1 MLRFF
6 HNRRKVNNL
15 IITWTLLTCISLC
28 GCTGGGS
35 FSVSESEN
43 TAENVSQDIA
53 TAAPA
58 EDSSETTALQV
69 TAVRENAAATEFSIT
84 DYEGGYSSIEV
95 SDGRK
100 YLIVPEGAAVPEDTM
115 GMSVIKRPVANIYL
129 ANSAAMC
136 EFAELG
142 AVDAVRFSGIEKDDW
157 TIEEAVRAMEAGEM
171 VFCGNYGAPDY
182 ETLTVEGCRLAVEN
196 TMVTHKPEVLEKLEG
211 LGIPVLVDRASY
223 EKDPMGR
230 MEWIKVYGLILGKE
244 DEAQTAFD
252 EQKAIVD
259 ALEDYGNTGLTV
271 VACYV
276 SANGQIVCTKGGSS
290 FARMTEMAGGNYILQ
305 ADENDDSVKSTV
317 KYGMEEFMT
326 VAGEADFLIYDS
338 TIDHV
343 DSLDDIIDRNAMFA
357 NFKAFED
364 GNVWVM
370 ESSLYQNSNEVGTI
384 VSDIH
389 SMLTGGGE
397 TVHLKKLGDD

>member
-6 HNRRKVNNL
+6 NYRRKVNKL
-15 IITWTLLTCISLC
+15 VITWTLFACISLC
-28 GCTGGGS
+28 GCTGGES
-35 FSVSESEN
+35 FSVSENGN
-43 TAENVSQDIA
+43 TAENIPQDA
-53 TAAPA
+53 EWGNQAADA
-58 EDSSETTALQV
+58 G
-69 TAVRENAAATEFSIT
+69 AVPLKITGIRENAAATEFSIT
-84 DYEGGYSSIEV
+84 DYEGGYTSIEI

-100 YLIVPEGAAVPEDTM
+100 YLIVPEETEIPEDTM
-115 GMSVIKRPVANIYL
+115 GMTVIKRPVDNIYL

-136 EFAELG
+136 EFAELE

-157 TIEEAVRAMEAGEM
+157 TIDEAVCAMESGDM
-171 VFCGNYGAPDY
+171 IFCGNYGAPDY
-182 ETLTVEGCRLAVEN
+182 ETLTAEGCELAIEN
-196 TMVTHKPEVLEKLEG
+196 TMVNHKPEVVEKLEG
-211 LGIPVLVDRASY
+211 LGIPVLIDRASY
-223 EKDPMGR
+223 EADPIGR

-244 DEAQTAFD
+244 DVAEVAFN

-259 ALEDYGNTGLTV
+259 SMEEYGNTGFTV

-290 FARMTEMAGGNYILQ
+290 LARMTEMAGGKYILT
-305 ADENDDSVKSTV
+305 ADENDESVKSTV

-326 VAGEADFLIYDS
+326 LAGEADFLVYDA

-343 DSLDDIIDRNAMFA
+343 DSLDDIIDKNAMFA
-357 NFKAFED
+357 NFKAFEE

-370 ESSLYQNSNEVGTI
+370 EGSLYQNSNEVGTI

-389 SMLTGGGE
+389 NMLTGEGE
-397 TVHLKKLGDD
+397 TVHLRKLGKN

>member
-6 HNRRKVNNL
+6 NHRRKVNKL
-15 IITWTLLTCISLC
+15 VITWTLFACISLC
-28 GCTGGGS
+28 GCTGGEF
-35 FSVSESEN
+35 FSVSENGN
-43 TAENVSQDIA
+43 TAENLPQDA
-53 TAAPA
+53 EWGNQAA
-58 EDSSETTALQV
+58 DV
-69 TAVRENAAATEFSIT
+69 GAVPLKITGIRENAAATEFSIT
-84 DYEGGYSSIEV
+84 DYESGYSSIEI
-95 SDGRK
+95 SDGRQ
-100 YLIVPEGAAVPEDTM
+100 YLIVPEGAEVPEDTM
-115 GMSVIKRPVANIYL
+115 GMTVIKRPVDNIYL

-142 AVDAVRFSGIEKDDW
+142 AVDSVRFSGIEKDDW
-157 TIEEAVRAMEAGEM
+157 TIDEAVRAMESGDM
-171 VFCGNYGAPDY
+171 IFCGNYGAPDY
-182 ETLTVEGCRLAVEN
+182 ETLTVEGCELAIEN
-196 TMVTHKPEVLEKLEG
+196 TMVTHKPEVVEKLEG
-211 LGIPVLVDRASY
+211 LGIPVLIDRASY
-223 EKDPMGR
+223 EMDPIGR

-244 DEAQTAFD
+244 DAAEAAFS

-259 ALEDYGNTGLTV
+259 SLEEFGNTGYTV

-290 FARMTEMAGGNYILQ
+290 FARMTEMAGGNYILA

-326 VAGEADFLIYDS
+326 LAGEADFLVYDS

-357 NFKAFED
+357 VFKAFED

-389 SMLTGGGE
+389 NMLTGEGE
-397 TVHLKKLGDD
+397 TVHLRKLGNN

>member
-1 MLRFF
+1 M
-6 HNRRKVNNL
+6 
-15 IITWTLLTCISLC
+15 SLC

-35 FSVSESEN
+35 FSVSENEV
-43 TAENVSQDIA
+43 TEENVPQDGTGPDVTEA
-53 TAAPA
+53 GNGTVY
-58 EDSSETTALQV
+58 LQV
-69 TAVRENAAATEFSIT
+69 TGVRENAAATEFSIT
-84 DYEGGYSSIEV
+84 DYEGGYSSIEI

-100 YLIVPEGAAVPEDTM
+100 YLIVPEGAAIPDDTM
-115 GMSVIKRPVANIYL
+115 GMTVIKRPLENIYL

-136 EFAELG
+136 EFAELD

-157 TIEEAVRAMEAGEM
+157 TIDEAVRAMESGDM
-171 VFCGNYGAPDY
+171 IFCGNYGAPDY
-182 ETLTVEGCRLAVEN
+182 ETLTVEGCELAIEN
-196 TMVTHKPEVLEKLEG
+196 TMVTHKPEVVEKLEG
-211 LGIPVLVDRASY
+211 LGIPVLIDRASY
-223 EKDPMGR
+223 EMDPIGR

-244 DEAQTAFD
+244 DAAEAAFS

-259 ALEDYGNTGLTV
+259 SLEEFGNTGYTV

-290 FARMTEMAGGNYILQ
+290 FARMTEMAGGNYILA

-317 KYGMEEFMT
+317 KFGMEEFMT
-326 VAGEADFLIYDS
+326 LAGEADFLVYDS

-357 NFKAFED
+357 GFKAFED

-389 SMLTGGGE
+389 NMLTGEGE
-397 TVHLKKLGDD
+397 TVHLRKLGNN

>member
-1 MLRFF
+1 MLRFIN
-6 HNRRKVNNL
+6 HRRKVNSF
-15 IITWTLLTCISLC
+15 IIIWTLLACISLS
-28 GCTGGGS
+28 GCTGRES
-35 FSVSESEN
+35 FSVSENGN
-43 TAENVSQDIA
+43 TAENVSQD
-53 TAAPA
+53 A
-58 EDSSETTALQV
+58 EGENHASDAGTVSLEVSGI
-69 TAVRENAAATEFSIT
+69 RENTAATEFSIT
-84 DYEGGYSSIEV
+84 DYAGGYASIEI

-100 YLIVPEGAAVPEDTM
+100 YLIVPEGAEVPEDTM
-115 GMSVIKRPVANIYL
+115 GMTVIKRPVDNIYL

-136 EFAELG
+136 EFAELET
-142 AVDAVRFSGIEKDDW
+142 VDAVRFSGIEKDDW
-157 TIEEAVRAMEAGEM
+157 TIEEAVHAMESGDM
-171 VFCGNYGAPDY
+171 IFCGNYGAPDY
-182 ETLTVEGCRLAVEN
+182 ETLTAEGCELAIEN
-196 TMVTHKPEVLEKLEG
+196 TMVNHKPEVVEKLEG
-211 LGIPVLVDRASY
+211 LGIPVLIDRASY
-223 EKDPMGR
+223 EADPIGR

-244 DEAQTAFD
+244 DVAEVAFN

-259 ALEDYGNTGLTV
+259 SMEEYGNTGYTV
-271 VACYV
+271 AACYV

-290 FARMTEMAGGNYILQ
+290 FARMTEMAGGNYILA

-326 VAGEADFLIYDS
+326 LAGEADFLVYDA

-357 NFKAFED
+357 NFKAFEE

-389 SMLTGGGE
+389 NMLTGEGE
-397 TVHLKKLGDD
+397 TVHLRKLGKN

>member
-6 HNRRKVNNL
+6 NYRRKVNKL
-15 IITWTLLTCISLC
+15 VITWTLFACISLC
-28 GCTGGGS
+28 GCTGGES
-35 FSVSESEN
+35 FSVSENGN
-43 TAENVSQDIA
+43 TAENIPQDA
-53 TAAPA
+53 EWGNQAADA
-58 EDSSETTALQV
+58 G
-69 TAVRENAAATEFSIT
+69 AVPLKITGIRENAAATEFSIT
-84 DYEGGYSSIEV
+84 DYAGGYASIEI

-100 YLIVPEGAAVPEDTM
+100 YLIVPEGTEIPEDTM
-115 GMSVIKRPVANIYL
+115 GMTVIKRPVDNIYL

-136 EFAELG
+136 EFAELE

-157 TIEEAVRAMEAGEM
+157 TIDEAVCAMESGDM
-171 VFCGNYGAPDY
+171 IFCGNYGAPDY
-182 ETLTVEGCRLAVEN
+182 ETLTAEGCELAIEN
-196 TMVTHKPEVLEKLEG
+196 TMVNHKPEVVEKLEG
-211 LGIPVLVDRASY
+211 LGIPVLIDRASY
-223 EKDPMGR
+223 EADPIGR

-244 DEAQTAFD
+244 DVAEVAFN

-259 ALEDYGNTGLTV
+259 SMEEYGNTGFTV

-290 FARMTEMAGGNYILQ
+290 FARMTEMAGGNYILT
-305 ADENDDSVKSTV
+305 ADENDESVKSTV

-326 VAGEADFLIYDS
+326 LAGEADFLVYDA

-343 DSLDDIIDRNAMFA
+343 DSLDDIIDKNAMFA
-357 NFKAFED
+357 NFKAFEE

-370 ESSLYQNSNEVGTI
+370 EGSLYQNSNEVGTI

-389 SMLTGGGE
+389 NMLTGEGE
-397 TVHLKKLGDD
+397 TVHLRKLGKN